1 MATVVKGNRPL
12 RIFAAL
18 IFTILVLAHFFGSV
32 DLTTPSVLW
41 IMVLMSINAFQASF
55 TGFCPMFKDKRGNCV
70 ACGVQC
76 SETTDTKSSCCDAG
90 GCCGDSEK
98 SDSEDVKKST
108 S

>member
-18 IFTILVLAHFFGSV
+18 IFTVLVLAHFLGSV
-32 DLTTPSVLW
+32 DLTMPSVLW

-55 TGFCPMFKDKRGNCV
+55 TGFCPMFKDKQGNCV

-76 SETTDTKSSCCDAG
+76 SETTFTKSSCCDAG
-90 GCCGDSEK
+90 NCCGDSEK
-98 SDSEDVKKST
+98 SNSEDIKKST
-108 S
+108 G